1 MNAYDVLVLGP
12 LGPDRANLE
21 DTLRRLGHA
30 VVAAELETGRE
41 LIGGER
47 YDVVVVDVRA
57 GAVDWR
63 ALADADGPEWSALL
77 LVADA
82 SRELAELLRGRTP
95 GGLMV
100 LTGAESDGGYQVALS
115 VCAALR
121 RARAAQEVGPA
132 LA

>member
-12 LGPDRANLE
+12 NGPGRANLE

-30 VVAAELETGRE
+30 VVAAELERGRE
-41 LIGGER
+41 LAGGER

-57 GAVDWR
+57 DEVDWR
-63 ALADADGPEWSALL
+63 ALADAGGPEWSALL
-77 LVADA
+77 LVADQP
-82 SRELAELLRGRTP
+82 RKLGDLMRGRAP
-95 GGLMV
+95 GGMMV

-121 RARAAQEVGPA
+121 RARAAHEMGSA

>member
-12 LGPDRANLE
+12 HGPSRADLE
-21 DTLRRLGHA
+21 QTLRRLGHA
-30 VVAAELETGRE
+30 VVAAELERGPE
-41 LIGGER
+41 LAAGER

-57 GAVDWR
+57 DEVDPR
-63 ALADADGPEWSALL
+63 ALADAGGPEWSALL
-77 LVADA
+77 LVADQP
-82 SRELAELLRGRTP
+82 RKLADLLRGRAP